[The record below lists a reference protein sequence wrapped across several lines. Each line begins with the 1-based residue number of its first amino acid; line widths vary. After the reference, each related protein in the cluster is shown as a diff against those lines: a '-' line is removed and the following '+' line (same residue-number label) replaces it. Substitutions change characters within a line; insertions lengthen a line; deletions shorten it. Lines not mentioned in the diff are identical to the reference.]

1 LAFRQPFRLRIH
13 YDARQ
18 RLQDPRFGFA
28 LLTDKGERV
37 FLSETTEVHFRIP
50 AIEGPGRFECLV
62 AAPNVLPGVYF
73 FEVWIAEVI
82 NVVFADHLRM
92 VGRVEINVD
101 ADQQERLTYLT
112 LPDRGRVYME
122 CRWSQPSGK
131 GDCPLEEGGQSPFS
145 DAGPSEGN
153 HAAR

>member
-1 LAFRQPFRLRIH
+1 LTFRQPFRLRIH

-28 LLTDKGERV
+28 LLTNKGERV
-37 FLSETTEVHFRIP
+37 FLSETTEVNYRI
-50 AIEGPGRFECLV
+50 AALEGKGCLDCLV

-73 FEVWIAEVI
+73 CEVWIVEVI

-92 VGRVEINVD
+92 VGRIEISVD

-112 LPDRGRVYME
+112 LPERGRVYMD
-122 CRWSQPSGK
+122 CRWSQSAPP
-131 GDCPLEEGGQSPFS
+131 DV
-145 DAGPSEGN
+145 N
-153 HAAR
+153 YAAR